1 MWSIAEVQYSS
12 VGLNLTQIII
22 TLYAADFLMTLIYW
36 GEKDLTP
43 KQQNDSYCSSTI
55 QKWIIMKLAG
65 GEEDYIF
72 MQELI
77 VPARKLS
84 QIFA

>member
-12 VGLNLTQIII
+12 LGLNQTQIII

-43 KQQNDSYCSSTI
+43 KQQ
-55 QKWIIMKLAG
+55 M
-65 GEEDYIF
+65 
-72 MQELI
+72 I
-77 VPARKLS
+77 VIVQVQFRS
-84 QIFA
+84 E